1 MNIEL
6 IGYILDELLQLKEME
21 KSIDVCVNMEK
32 ILLLLEE
39 WIEKHRDFSKDELDR
54 FFYNVRQ
61 MICAESEIRKIE
73 VERKSIWL
81 TK

>member
-39 WIEKHRDFSKDELDR
+39 WIEKHRDFSKDEL
-54 FFYNVRQ
+54 
-61 MICAESEIRKIE
+61 E
-73 VERKSIWL
+73 
-81 TK
+81 